1 MFTHNHS
8 PGARSLAALVVL
20 AGMSG
25 AASLLLVEG
34 SHATPPARA
43 GNPASS
49 LSSSFRDVA
58 RTIGPSVVGIT
69 AVHEGSDAAV
79 VARGAQEVPFGEG
92 FLRRFFEHGEPLE
105 SQPHPSPGMR
115 GQGSGLIVEG
125 EGVIVTNNHVVAGA
139 NRYEVTLQDGRT
151 LPARL
156 VGSDPDTDLAVLR
169 VDEKGLP
176 AAKLGDSTKVEAG
189 DWVVAVGNPY
199 GLDHTVTAGI
209 VSAKGR
215 TGVGIAT
222 YEDLIQ
228 TDAAINPG
236 NSGGPLVDLDGNV
249 IGINTAIRSAGG
261 GSDGIG
267 FAVPSATVKSVLP
280 KLLAGGHVTRGWLGV
295 SIQRLTPEL
304 ARSFGAKTAQGA
316 LISAV
321 MDGEPAAKAGLQPG
335 DIVVSVNG
343 DPIAGPTELSEK
355 IAALDPG
362 TSVRLSTIRDGKE
375 RMVELTLAERQAGTP
390 SAESGGG
397 EHGQGS
403 RFGIELEPL
412 TPAEASELGVDHG
425 ALVRVVEP
433 GSPADMAGLV
443 AGDVILSVGGER
455 VASARA
461 CREALRA
468 IDPAVGVRLLVRSRD
483 ATHFLF
489 LERGNG

>member
-1 MFTHNHS
+1 
-8 PGARSLAALVVL
+8 
-20 AGMSG
+20 
-25 AASLLLVEG
+25 
-34 SHATPPARA
+34 
-43 GNPASS
+43 
-49 LSSSFRDVA
+49 
-58 RTIGPSVVGIT
+58 
-69 AVHEGSDAAV
+69 
-79 VARGAQEVPFGEG
+79 
-92 FLRRFFEHGEPLE
+92 
-105 SQPHPSPGMR
+105 
-115 GQGSGLIVEG
+115 
-125 EGVIVTNNHVVAGA
+125 
-139 NRYEVTLQDGRT
+139 
-151 LPARL
+151 PARL

-397 EHGQGS
+397 EHG
-403 RFGIELEPL
+403 
-412 TPAEASELGVDHG
+412 
-425 ALVRVVEP
+425 
-433 GSPADMAGLV
+433 
-443 AGDVILSVGGER
+443 
-455 VASARA
+455 
-461 CREALRA
+461 
-468 IDPAVGVRLLVRSRD
+468 
-483 ATHFLF
+483 
-489 LERGNG
+489 